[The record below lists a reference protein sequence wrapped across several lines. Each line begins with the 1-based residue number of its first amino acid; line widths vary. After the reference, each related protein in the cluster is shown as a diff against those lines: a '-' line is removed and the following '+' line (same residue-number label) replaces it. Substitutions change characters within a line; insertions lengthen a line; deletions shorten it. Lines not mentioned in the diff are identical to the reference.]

1 MQNRKIEMYSAQAIA
16 IVMVVLVVA
25 AVLGASL
32 YSRTIK
38 NQTSV
43 TNQEDSDIA
52 LEQADSLLNIF
63 SDANIDDI
71 STLTRSGDIVY
82 EDIDTMIDE
91 LGFGSSA
98 TAIIDQLRGG
108 NAATKLCEDTG
119 PDSASGIK
127 VALSRVPTDEYIDVS
142 VGDSRNFNFD
152 GITVTSGTLT
162 LNVENR
168 GTSTPVFAIKKIY
181 MNQSTGDFKAYDK
194 ADNTLYCLGTSCPT
208 TIDPTSS
215 GTLTAGSV
223 SVSLSPSTYNIY
235 QVRVIPLVGDI
246 AVRYSTTV
254 PNVNFG
260 YIKINAAVNCYGSYR
275 EKEMV
280 IPSTESLGYPTI
292 FDYVLYNNGTL
303 STN

>member
-1 MQNRKIEMYSAQAIA
+1 MYSAQAIA

-38 NQTSV
+38 NQTGV

-52 LEQADSLLNIF
+52 LEQADTLLNIF
-63 SDANIDDI
+63 SEADIDEI
-71 STLTRSGDIVY
+71 STLTRSGPLEYDDV
-82 EDIDTMIDE
+82 DDMIAD
-91 LGFGSSA
+91 LRFGPSA
-98 TAIIDQLRGG
+98 VSIINQLKAG

-127 VALSRVPTDEYIDVS
+127 VTLSRVPTDEYIDIG

-152 GITVTSGTLT
+152 GVSVPSGTLT
-162 LNVENR
+162 LNVVNR
-168 GTSTPVFAIKKIY
+168 GSSTPVFAIKKIY
-181 MNQSTGDFKAYDK
+181 MNQATGEFKSYATT
-194 ADNTLYCLGTSCPT
+194 DNTLYCLGTSCPT
-208 TIDPTSS
+208 TIDPTTS
-215 GTLTAGSV
+215 GNVTNGSI
-223 SVSLSPSTYNIY
+223 SVSLVPSTYNIY
-235 QVRVIPLVGDI
+235 QVRVIPLIGDI
-246 AVRYSTTV
+246 AVSYSTTV
-254 PNVNFG
+254 SNVNFG